1 VEALRQQAP
10 DPHKGL
16 LERPAMQG
24 AEIRKRFLDF
34 FAERDHTVVPSASL
48 VPQNDPTLL
57 FTNAG
62 MVPFKDTFLGRERR
76 DYVRAATSQR
86 CVRAGGK
93 HNDLENVGHTA
104 RHHTFFEMLGN
115 FSFGDYFK
123 RDAIRYAWA
132 FLTEEL
138 GLPAEKLFVT
148 VYTEDEDAARIW
160 LDEIGVDCERF
171 AYIGAKDNFWAMGDT
186 GPCGPSSEIFYDH
199 GPEVPGGPPGTPEEE
214 GDRFVEIWNLVFM
227 QYNRDQAG
235 NLTELPNP
243 SIDTGMGLERIAAVM
258 EGVHN
263 NFDTDL
269 FLPLIHQ
276 AAELAGVHYEE
287 DDATDVSLRV
297 IADHIRACA
306 FLIAD
311 GVIPSNEGRG
321 YVLRR
326 IIRRAARHGRMLGIE
341 GPFFHRMV
349 QTLVDIMGHH
359 FTELDDHQATIE
371 RVLKIEE
378 ERFAGTLADG
388 LAHLDEVIANL
399 SAGQTEI
406 PGEAAFRLYDTYG
419 FPLDLTEDIAR
430 ERGLTVDHA
439 GFDEHMAEQ
448 KARARAAWGGSGEAQ
463 IPQAYYDLLEH
474 HEGSEFL
481 GYQSLTAEAAVAGI
495 LKDDACFNELES
507 GEEAVLVLNQT
518 PFYGESGGQVG
529 DSGRITTEDAEFVV
543 TDTQIPLPG
552 LIAHVGR
559 LERGRLKVGENVH
572 CQVDEGARHA
582 TAYNHSATH
591 LLHAALRRQIGEHV
605 RQMGSLVEP
614 ERLRFDF
621 SHYEGLTTDQLRTL
635 ENEVNRY
642 IRENHPVDAEWMTM
656 DQAQA
661 RGALAFFDEKYGEQ
675 VRVITMGPASMELCG
690 GTHVSRTG
698 NIGLFKIVEETGIAA
713 GVRRITALT
722 GQEAVNHVQRQ
733 EDQIGR
739 IAGLLKGS
747 RDEAADRVG
756 ELVERSRDLEK
767 EVERLKSK
775 LASAASGDL
784 LDNVQEVAG
793 ISLLTAS
800 LEGQDP
806 KSLRQTVDQLKQK
819 MGSGVIVLG
828 VPNKEQGKV
837 NLIAGVTSDLTDRIA
852 AGDVVNHVAQQV
864 GGKGGGR
871 PDMAQ
876 AGGKEPEK
884 LGEALDSVAEFV
896 RSQTAGAEA

>member
-1 VEALRQQAP
+1 ME
-10 DPHKGL
+10 
-16 LERPAMQG
+16 G
-24 AEIRKRFLDF
+24 AEIRRKFLEF
-34 FAERDHTVVPSASL
+34 FAGRDHEVVPSASL

-62 MVPFKDTFLGRERR
+62 MVQFKDVFLGREHRG
-76 DYVRAATSQR
+76 YTRAVTSQR
-86 CVRAGGK
+86 CLRAGGK

-123 RDAIRYAWA
+123 REAIQHAWA

-138 GLPAEKLFVT
+138 GLPEEKLFVT
-148 VYTEDEDAARIW
+148 VYTEDEEAARIW
-160 LDEIGVDCERF
+160 LDEMHIDPERF
-171 AYIGAKDNFWAMGDT
+171 AYVGAADNFWAMGDT
-186 GPCGPSSEIFYDH
+186 GPCGPCSEIFYDH
-199 GPEVPGGPPGTPEEE
+199 GPELPGAPPGSGEDE
-214 GDRFVEIWNLVFM
+214 GDRYVEIWNLVFM
-227 QYNRDQAG
+227 QYNRDG
-235 NLTELPNP
+235 DGTLHDLPNP
-243 SIDTGMGLERIAAVM
+243 NIDTGMGLERIAAVM

-276 AAELAGVHYEE
+276 AAEQAGVRYNES
-287 DDATDVSLRV
+287 DATDVSLRV

-326 IIRRAARHGRMLGIE
+326 IIRRAARHGRMLGIQ
-341 GPFFHRMV
+341 GAFFHQLV
-349 QTLVDIMGHH
+349 QPLVDAMGHH
-359 FTELDDHQATIE
+359 FTELDEQRATIE

-378 ERFAGTLADG
+378 ERFAATLTEG
-388 LAHLDEVIANL
+388 LAHLDEVIRSLPAD
-399 SAGQTEI
+399 AAQI

-430 ERGLTVDHA
+430 ERGLSVDNA

-448 KARARAAWGGSGEAQ
+448 KARARASWGGSGEEQ
-463 IPQAYYDLLEH
+463 VPQAYYELLENH
-474 HEGSEFL
+474 QGTEFL
-481 GYQSLTAEAAVAGI
+481 GYQSLSAEASLGGI
-495 LKDDACFNELES
+495 LKDDACFKELNA

-529 DSGRITTEDAEFVV
+529 DTGRITTSEAEFVV
-543 TDTQIPLPG
+543 TDTQVPLPG
-552 LIAHVGR
+552 LVAHVGR
-559 LERGRLKVGENVH
+559 LERGRLNTGDTVH
-572 CQVDEGARHA
+572 CEVNESARHA

-591 LLHAALRRQIGEHV
+591 LLHAALRHQLGDHV

-614 ERLRFDF
+614 DRLRFDF
-621 SHYEGLTTDQLRTL
+621 SHYEGLTADQLRTI
-635 ENEVNRY
+635 ENEVNRH
-642 IRENHPVDAEWMTM
+642 IRANYDVSADWMTL
-656 DQAQA
+656 DQAQGK
-661 RGALAFFDEKYGEQ
+661 GAIAFFDEKYGEQ
-675 VRVITMGPASMELCG
+675 VRVITMGSASMELCG

-713 GVRRITALT
+713 GVRRIEALT
-722 GQEAVNHVQRQ
+722 GQEAINHVQAQ

-739 IAGLLKGS
+739 IAGMLKGTRS
-747 RDEAADRVG
+747 DAGDRVA

-775 LASAASGDL
+775 LATAASGDL
-784 LDNVQEVAG
+784 LDNVREIGG
-793 ISLLTAS
+793 IKVLAAA

-819 MGSGVIVLG
+819 LGSGVIVLG
-828 VPNKEQGKV
+828 VPDPEKGKV
-837 NLIAGVTSDLTDRIA
+837 SLIAGVTDDLTDRFS
-852 AGDVVNHVAQQV
+852 AGDLVNQVAEGV

-871 PDMAQ
+871 ADMAQ

-884 LGEALDSVAEFV
+884 LDSALERVGEYVEGCLA
-896 RSQTAGAEA
+896 T

>member
-1 VEALRQQAP
+1 ME
-10 DPHKGL
+10 
-16 LERPAMQG
+16 G
-24 AEIRKRFLDF
+24 AEIRRRFLEF
-34 FAERDHTVVPSASL
+34 FAARDHEVVPSASL

-62 MVPFKDTFLGRERR
+62 MVQFKDVFLGREHR
-76 DYVRAATSQR
+76 DYNRAVTSQR
-86 CVRAGGK
+86 CLRAGGK

-123 RDAIRYAWA
+123 REAIAYAWA

-138 GLPAEKLFVT
+138 GLPEEKLFVT
-148 VYTEDEDAARIW
+148 VYTEDEEAARIW
-160 LDEIGVDCERF
+160 LDEMGIDPARF
-171 AYIGAKDNFWAMGDT
+171 AYVGAEDNFWSMGDT
-186 GPCGPSSEIFYDH
+186 GPCGPCSEIFYDH
-199 GPEVPGGPPGTPEEE
+199 GPELPGAPPGSGEDE
-214 GDRFVEIWNLVFM
+214 GDRYVEIWNLVFM
-227 QYNRDQAG
+227 QYNRDAEG
-235 NLTELPNP
+235 NLHDLPKPN
-243 SIDTGMGLERIAAVM
+243 IDTGMGLERIAAVM

-269 FLPLIHQ
+269 FLPLIHK
-276 AAELAGVHYEE
+276 AAELAGVRYN
-287 DDATDVSLRV
+287 DADATDVSLRV
-297 IADHIRACA
+297 IADHIRACS

-326 IIRRAARHGRMLGIE
+326 IIRRAARHGRMLGIQ
-341 GPFFHRMV
+341 GPFFHQLV
-349 QTLVDIMGHH
+349 QPLVDAMGHH
-359 FTELDDHQATIE
+359 FTELDEQQATIE
-371 RVLKIEE
+371 RVLRIEE
-378 ERFAGTLADG
+378 ERFAATLSDG
-388 LAHLDEVIANL
+388 LAHLDEVIRNL
-399 SAGQTEI
+399 PEGAKEI

-430 ERGLTVDHA
+430 ERGLSVDTA

-448 KARARAAWGGSGEAQ
+448 KARARASWGGSGEERV
-463 IPQAYYDLLEH
+463 PQAYYDLLESH
-474 HEGSEFL
+474 QGTEFL
-481 GYQSLTAEAAVAGI
+481 GYQTLSAEAALTGI
-495 LKDDACFNELES
+495 LKDDACFQELNA

-529 DSGRITTEDAEFVV
+529 DTGRITTAEAEFVV
-543 TDTQIPLPG
+543 TDTQLPLPG
-552 LIAHVGR
+552 LVAHVGR
-559 LERGRLKVGENVH
+559 LERGRLKTGETVH
-572 CQVDEGARHA
+572 CAVDESARHA

-591 LLHAALRRQIGEHV
+591 LLHGALRRQIGEHV
-605 RQMGSLVEP
+605 RQMGSLVDP

-621 SHYEGLTTDQLRTL
+621 SHYEGLTPDQLRTI
-635 ENEVNRY
+635 ENEVNRH
-642 IRENHPVDAEWMTM
+642 IRANYEVSADWMTL

-661 RGALAFFDEKYGEQ
+661 QGAIAFFDEKYGEQ

-722 GQEAVNHVQRQ
+722 GQEALNYVQGQ

-739 IAGLLKGS
+739 IAGLLKGT
-747 RDEAADRVG
+747 RADADERVA
-756 ELVERSRDLEK
+756 ELAERSRDLEK

-775 LASAASGDL
+775 LATAASGDL
-784 LDNVQEVAG
+784 LDRVQEVGG
-793 ISLLTAS
+793 IKVLAAA

-819 MGSGVIVLG
+819 LGSGVIVLG
-828 VPNKEQGKV
+828 VPDPEKGKV
-837 NLIAGVTSDLTDRIA
+837 SLIAGVTDDLTDRFS
-852 AGDVVNHVAQQV
+852 AGDLVNRVAEGV

-871 PDMAQ
+871 ADMAQ
-876 AGGKEPEK
+876 AGGKEPEN
-884 LGEALDSVAEFV
+884 LEAALERVPEYVESCLA
-896 RSQTAGAEA
+896 T

>member
-1 VEALRQQAP
+1 ME
-10 DPHKGL
+10 
-16 LERPAMQG
+16 G
-24 AEIRKRFLDF
+24 AEIRRRFLEF
-34 FAERDHTVVPSASL
+34 FAARDHEVVPSASL

-62 MVPFKDTFLGRERR
+62 MVQFKDVFLGREHR
-76 DYVRAATSQR
+76 DYNRAVTSQR
-86 CVRAGGK
+86 CLRAGGK

-123 RDAIRYAWA
+123 REAIQYAWA
-132 FLTEEL
+132 FLTEDL
-138 GLPAEKLFVT
+138 GLPEEKLFVT
-148 VYTEDEDAARIW
+148 VYTEDEEAARIW
-160 LDEIGVDCERF
+160 LDEMGIDSARF
-171 AYIGAKDNFWAMGDT
+171 AYVGAEDNFWSMGDT
-186 GPCGPSSEIFYDH
+186 GPCGPCSEIFYDH
-199 GPEVPGGPPGTPEEE
+199 GPELPGSPPGSGEDE
-214 GDRFVEIWNLVFM
+214 GDRYVEIWNLVFM
-227 QYNRDQAG
+227 QYNRDAEG
-235 NLTELPNP
+235 NLHDLPKPN
-243 SIDTGMGLERIAAVM
+243 IDTGMGLERIAAVM

-269 FLPLIHQ
+269 FLPLIHK
-276 AAELAGVHYEE
+276 AAELAGVRYN
-287 DDATDVSLRV
+287 DADATDVSLRV
-297 IADHIRACA
+297 IADHIRACS
-306 FLIAD
+306 FLITD

-341 GPFFHRMV
+341 GSFFHQLV
-349 QTLVDIMGHH
+349 QPLVDAMGHH
-359 FTELDDHQATIE
+359 FTELDEQQATIE
-371 RVLKIEE
+371 RVLRIEE
-378 ERFAGTLADG
+378 ERFAATLSDG
-388 LAHLDEVIANL
+388 LAHLEEVVRNL
-399 SAGQTEI
+399 SEGAREI

-430 ERGLTVDHA
+430 ERGLSVDTA

-448 KARARAAWGGSGEAQ
+448 KARARASWGGSGEERV
-463 IPQAYYDLLEH
+463 PQAYYDLLESH
-474 HEGSEFL
+474 QGTEFL
-481 GYQSLTAEAAVAGI
+481 GYQSLSAEAALTGI
-495 LKDDACFNELES
+495 LKDDACFQELNA

-529 DSGRITTEDAEFVV
+529 DTGRITTAEAEFVV
-543 TDTQIPLPG
+543 TDTQLPLPG
-552 LIAHVGR
+552 LVAHVGR
-559 LERGRLKVGENVH
+559 LERGRLKTGETVH
-572 CQVDEGARHA
+572 CTVDESARHA

-591 LLHAALRRQIGEHV
+591 LLHGALRRQVGEHV

-621 SHYEGLTTDQLRTL
+621 SHYEGLTPDQLRTI
-635 ENEVNRY
+635 ENEVNRH
-642 IRENHPVDAEWMTM
+642 IRANYEVSADWMTL

-661 RGALAFFDEKYGEQ
+661 KGAIAFFDEKYGEQ

-698 NIGLFKIVEETGIAA
+698 NISLFKIVEETGIAA

-722 GQEAVNHVQRQ
+722 GQEALNYVQGQ

-739 IAGLLKGS
+739 IAGLLKGT
-747 RDEAADRVG
+747 RADADERVA

-775 LASAASGDL
+775 LATAASGDL
-784 LDNVQEVAG
+784 LDRVQEVGGTKVLA
-793 ISLLTAS
+793 AA

-819 MGSGVIVLG
+819 LGSGVIVLG
-828 VPNKEQGKV
+828 VPDPEKGKV
-837 NLIAGVTSDLTDRIA
+837 SLIAGVTDDLTDRFS
-852 AGDVVNHVAQQV
+852 AGDLVNRVAEGV

-871 PDMAQ
+871 ADMAQ
-876 AGGKEPEK
+876 AGGKDPEN
-884 LGEALDSVAEFV
+884 LEAALERVPEYVESCLA
-896 RSQTAGAEA
+896 T

>member
-1 VEALRQQAP
+1 ME
-10 DPHKGL
+10 
-16 LERPAMQG
+16 G

-34 FAERDHTVVPSASL
+34 FAARDHEVVPSASL

-62 MVPFKDTFLGRERR
+62 MVQFKDVFLGREQR
-76 DYVRAATSQR
+76 DYVRAVTSQR

-123 RDAIRYAWA
+123 REAIQYAWA

-148 VYTEDEDAARIW
+148 VYTEDEEAARIW
-160 LDEIGVDCERF
+160 LDEMRIDPERF
-171 AYIGAKDNFWAMGDT
+171 AYVGAEDNFWAMGDT
-186 GPCGPSSEIFYDH
+186 GPCGPCSEIFYDH
-199 GPEVPGGPPGTPEEE
+199 GPEVAGAPPGSGEDE
-214 GDRFVEIWNLVFM
+214 GDRYVEIWNLVFM
-227 QYNRDQAG
+227 QYNRDDEG
-235 NLTELPNP
+235 TLFDLPNP
-243 SIDTGMGLERIAAVM
+243 NIDTGMGLERIAAVM

-269 FLPLIHQ
+269 FLPLIHK
-276 AAELAGVHYEE
+276 AAELSGVPYNRS
-287 DDATDVSLRV
+287 DDTDVSLRV
-297 IADHIRACA
+297 IADHIRACS
-306 FLIAD
+306 FLISD

-326 IIRRAARHGRMLGIE
+326 IIRRAARHGRMLGITE
-341 GPFFHRMV
+341 PFFHKLV
-349 QTLVDIMGHH
+349 QPLVDTMAHH
-359 FTELDDHQATIE
+359 FTELDEQQATIE

-378 ERFAGTLADG
+378 ERFANTLEDG
-388 LAHLDEVIANL
+388 LAHLDEVIRHLPAAA
-399 SAGQTEI
+399 SEI

-430 ERGLTVDHA
+430 EHGLGVDTA

-448 KARARAAWGGSGEAQ
+448 KARARAAQGGGGEYAV
-463 IPQAYYDLLEH
+463 PQAYYDLLETH
-474 HEGSEFL
+474 AGSEFL
-481 GYQSLTAEAAVAGI
+481 GYQSLTAEAAITGI
-495 LKDDACFNELES
+495 LKDDACFNELQA
-507 GEEAVLVLNQT
+507 GEEAVIVLNQT

-529 DSGRITTEDAEFVV
+529 DTGRITADGAEFVV
-543 TDTQIPLPG
+543 TDTQLPLPG

-559 LERGRLKVGENVH
+559 LEKGRLKVGDNVH
-572 CQVDEGARHA
+572 CAVDESARHA

-591 LLHAALRRQIGEHV
+591 LLHGALRRQLGDHV

-621 SHYEGLTTDQLRTL
+621 SHYEGLTRDQLRTI
-635 ENEVNRY
+635 ENEVNRH
-642 IRENHPVDAEWMTM
+642 IRSNYEVDADWMTL

-661 RGALAFFDEKYGEQ
+661 QGAIAFFDEKYGDE

-690 GTHVSRTG
+690 GTHVARTG

-713 GVRRITALT
+713 GVRRIEALT
-722 GQEAVNHVQRQ
+722 GQEAINHVQRQ
-733 EDQIGR
+733 EDQLGR
-739 IAGLLKGS
+739 IAGQLKGTA
-747 RDEAADRVG
+747 ETAADRVEDLLDSHRG
-756 ELVERSRDLEK
+756 LEK
-767 EVERLKSK
+767 QVEQLKSK
-775 LASAASGDL
+775 LASAQSGDL
-784 LDNVQEVAG
+784 LDNVREVGG
-793 ISLLTAS
+793 IQVLAAS

-819 MGSGVIVLG
+819 LGSGVIVLG
-828 VPNKEQGKV
+828 VPDHDAGKV
-837 NLIAGVTSDLTDRIA
+837 SLIAGVTDDLTGKLS
-852 AGDVVNHVAQQV
+852 AGDLINQVAEAV

-876 AGGKEPEK
+876 AGGKEPDKLDAALEK
-884 LGEALDSVAEFV
+884 AAAYVEGCL
-896 RSQTAGAEA
+896 TT

>member
-1 VEALRQQAP
+1 
-10 DPHKGL
+10 
-16 LERPAMQG
+16 MQG

-138 GLPAEKLFVT
+138 GIPAEKLFVT
-148 VYTEDEDAARIW
+148 VYTEDEEAARIW
-160 LDEIGVDCERF
+160 LDEIGVDRERF

-227 QYNRDQAG
+227 QYNRDEAG
-235 NLTELPNP
+235 NLTDLPNP

-276 AAELAGVHYEE
+276 AADLAGVRYEA

-399 SAGQTEI
+399 PAGKTEI

-463 IPQAYYDLLEH
+463 IPQAYYDLLGH

-591 LLHAALRRQIGEHV
+591 LLHAALRRQVGEHV

-621 SHYEGLTTDQLRTL
+621 SHYEGLTTDELRTL

-722 GQEAVNHVQRQ
+722 GQEAVNYVQRQ

-747 RDEAADRVG
+747 RDDAAERVG

-775 LASAASGDL
+775 LAAAASGDL

-793 ISLLTAS
+793 IPLLTAS

-896 RSQTAGAEA
+896 RSQPAGAEA

>member
-1 VEALRQQAP
+1 
-10 DPHKGL
+10 
-16 LERPAMQG
+16 MQG
-24 AEIRKRFLDF
+24 ADIRKRFLDF
-34 FAERDHTVVPSASL
+34 FAQRDHTVVPSASL

-160 LDEIGVDCERF
+160 LDEIGVDRERF

-199 GPEVPGGPPGTPEEE
+199 GPEVPGGPPGTPEED

-227 QYNRDQAG
+227 QYNRDEAG
-235 NLTELPNP
+235 TLTELPNP

-276 AAELAGVHYEE
+276 AAEIAGVRYEE

-326 IIRRAARHGRMLGIE
+326 IIRRAARHGRMLGID

-359 FTELDDHQATIE
+359 FTELDDQQATIE

-399 SAGQTEI
+399 PAGQTEI

-430 ERGLTVDHA
+430 ERDLTVDTA

-463 IPQAYYDLLEH
+463 ISQAYYDLLEH

-481 GYQSLTAEAAVAGI
+481 GYQSLSAEAVVAGI
-495 LKDDACFNELES
+495 LKDDACFNELAG

-572 CQVDEGARHA
+572 CQVDETARHA
-582 TAYNHSATH
+582 IAYNHSATH
-591 LLHAALRRQIGEHV
+591 LLHAALRRQIGDHV

-621 SHYEGLTTDQLRTL
+621 SHYEGLSHDQLRTI

-690 GTHVSRTG
+690 GTHVARTG

-739 IAGLLKGS
+739 IAGLLKGA

-756 ELVERSRDLEK
+756 ELSDRARELEK

-784 LDNVQEVAG
+784 LDNVQEIGG
-793 ISLLTAS
+793 IKVLTAS

-828 VPNKEQGKV
+828 VPNKAEGKV
-837 NLIAGVTSDLTDRIA
+837 NLIAGVTDDLTDRIK
-852 AGDVVNHVAQQV
+852 AGDVVNQVAQQV

-884 LGEALDSVAEFV
+884 LGEALDSLPAYI
-896 RSQTAGAEA
+896 RSLTEGVEAQ